1 MAIDLKTPPELD
13 EMEAG
18 DVQDDTLLV
27 AWDEA
32 KGRLKRVRRDAIAA
46 GGGEPAGNYVVNDAV
61 GGESGTPFD
70 ARVFLVNDPEMD
82 FPALLTEASGP
93 IPGEEPEDPTID
105 MVLRTG
111 GTPFGYQSSLIGSL
125 GETEVIHIETGYTAL
140 PEGGENLRVNFTTK
154 LRPEAGQPVFE
165 SALTITKIPE
175 DMVVEGSNDDWVGI
189 TPKRLKAAFDAWERP
204 GAVYIPSGGSILIN
218 DINHGRPHIYTAD
231 YDADFSTGD
240 LTEGFEC
247 RIMKLDPT
255 AKIKF
260 VGANISAAHNTL
272 HDNDV
277 AHVVV
282 RGGTT
287 YIFGTDSD
295 S

>member
-154 LRPEAGQPVFE
+154 LRPEAGQPV
-165 SALTITKIPE
+165 
-175 DMVVEGSNDDWVGI
+175 SN
-189 TPKRLKAAFDAWERP
+189 R
-204 GAVYIPSGGSILIN
+204 
-218 DINHGRPHIYTAD
+218 
-231 YDADFSTGD
+231 
-240 LTEGFEC
+240 
-247 RIMKLDPT
+247 
-255 AKIKF
+255 
-260 VGANISAAHNTL
+260 
-272 HDNDV
+272 
-277 AHVVV
+277 
-282 RGGTT
+282 
-287 YIFGTDSD
+287 
-295 S
+295 